1 MTRSFLHMY
10 VEYCLFDIHIF
21 YVWQILLLANISCDH
36 RKNLFGIGI
45 IMLNI
50 KINVVYQD

>member
-21 YVWQILLLANISCDH
+21 NVWQILLLANISCEH